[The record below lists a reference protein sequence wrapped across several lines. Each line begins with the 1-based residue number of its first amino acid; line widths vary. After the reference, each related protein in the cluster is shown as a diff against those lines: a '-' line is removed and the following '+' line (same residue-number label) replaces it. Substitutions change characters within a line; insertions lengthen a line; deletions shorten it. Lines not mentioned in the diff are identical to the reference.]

1 MNKRAA
7 PDAEGGGSGSGD
19 GREGEDVGSTNHEPQ
34 LKQQA
39 SERARS
45 DAPSARDAS
54 ATVLPVVGI
63 PLFFEKC
70 RKFNLY
76 ETTFGKRRG
85 SVGVSNLTPLPRR
98 EPAPPATSL
107 F

>member
-1 MNKRAA
+1 MER
-7 PDAEGGGSGSGD
+7 
-19 GREGEDVGSTNHEPQ
+19 GEDVGSTNHEPL
-34 LKQQA
+34 LKKQA

-63 PLFFEKC
+63 ALVVEGESPGIIL
-70 RKFNLY
+70 
-76 ETTFGKRRG
+76 RR
-85 SVGVSNLTPLPRR
+85 VVAQRYI
-98 EPAPPATSL
+98 